1 MDPSG
6 KAAFEGSKLFVQTI
20 DARDENEEKYMRAYR
35 TFEETTAGL
44 SDKDFHDLL
53 SSLVSKEKQHEEIS
67 LALVYI
73 ILTDPNGAPKTY
85 RDLTLLT
92 RDGLGFVTANLAM
105 LVAEKYQKLTDVGR
119 KQLLWLLRELI
130 KNQVLNVDNLA
141 WNILRQASGGDIS
154 PKNIALIEGLLDIF
168 TEHRAWLEKDQFLV
182 GTVAYTFVR
191 LIEDHCGPQF
201 VHLRSREVKFVI
213 SLIRDRFM
221 DIIPLGREFVR
232 LLQNVGR
239 IPEFDQLWKDMLY
252 NPKSLCPSFN
262 GVWQLLQTRTSRRF
276 LRGRIT
282 PDIERKIHFLTSNV
296 KFGNQKRYQDWF
308 QERYFNTPES
318 QSLRCDLIRFII
330 SAIHP
335 TNDML
340 CSDIIPRW
348 AIIGWLLTSCTNAV
362 TLANAKLAL
371 FYDWLFFDP
380 AKDNIMNVEPGI
392 LVMYHSIK
400 NHPLVS
406 CTLLDFLCRIMKN
419 FYPKWEDRIRTG
431 IYNSL
436 RKILEMKVIPNLVPL
451 FESPKLDRELK
462 AMLREN
468 FREFCVP
475 PNSMYMQQHPPQPG
489 METQMMQ
496 MHYPMVGGG
505 GEMPVEHAPP
515 HLMHPPPLMAHTTVH
530 PGQTDISTI
539 PTTTQLNRMDPSRK
553 AHDSG
558 GGGGGGGGVGVG
570 AGWLALRGPMPVA
583 RGAPPSGPPG
593 PGAGVGGGG
602 SGGGGTG
609 GPMAGGPG
617 SVPSGPS
624 TPVAGATFAKPEAPP
639 RTADSVGTADDPKF
653 SDDEGEDTAKA
664 SAATATKTEDVS
676 DDDDLPLAKVRLL
689 EKPAIAKVALPD
701 TLNGHLEEFLR
712 EKSVKSFEPLLQCL
726 GSCGKAALNQEQE
739 NYLTESVISVIK
751 QTLPDKSYFPAS
763 KTDDNLSDSINYPLF
778 AAYRILYQQ
787 EESCKK
793 RIMAL
798 LVAIVTRVNVAGY
811 MLLYFLKVHGKL
823 QSRRKEGAGSSAT
836 FKSSVYGVMCDALD
850 SDDSV
855 DECIEKD
862 LNLLEK
868 HNTQMFLWILPDMYR
883 EFKQTMLNNTTV
895 LRLLVGCIDAS
906 NLGDIIYSITQG
918 KLILFDEDGIV
929 DILRKSLEY
938 ETFEQVCIWQLVQA
952 HDIPL
957 ETFQEIIPDLESGAH
972 AEALTAILL
981 LLRAEKPTTELVRL
995 LLSRETETKHRGDPF
1010 VTSVLRYWCQE
1021 YEEKLSELI
1030 AALLTSKYP
1039 SNSPNKRKRPSKSAQ
1054 QNTAPTSEQLLNHLE
1069 HFRRSCRHGNGT
1081 GTGLF
1086 VQNDMQRALQQAF
1099 AHSAESQR
1107 KQFSDLFAL
1116 AAEDETSTTVGR
1128 RGTSSRGRK
1137 APSNKKETA
1146 AEKAA
1151 AAAAAAH
1158 ANNSKKAAAESAA
1171 HFSDDSS
1178 DEDWSKQKASKRRKT
1193 LSDSD

>member
-6 KAAFEGSKLFVQTI
+6 KVFEGKLFVQTI
-20 DARDENEEKYMRAYR
+20 DARDENEEKYMRAFR
-35 TFEETTAGL
+35 SFEETTAGL
-44 SDKDFHDLL
+44 SDKDFHDLM
-53 SSLVSKEKQHEEIS
+53 SSMVSKEKQHEEIS

-85 RDLTLLT
+85 RDLTLLS
-92 RDGLGFVTANLAM
+92 RDGLAFVTANLAM
-105 LVAEKYQKLTDVGR
+105 LVAEKYHKLTDIGR

-130 KNQVLNVDNLA
+130 KNQVMNVDNLA

-168 TEHRAWLEKDQFLV
+168 TEHRAWLEKDQFLT

-191 LIEDHCGPQF
+191 LIEDHFGPQF
-201 VHLRSREVKFVI
+201 AHLRSREVKFVI
-213 SLIRDRFM
+213 SLIRDRFT
-221 DIIPLGREFVR
+221 DIVPLGREFVR

-252 NPKSLCPSFN
+252 NPKSLCPTFN

-276 LRGRIT
+276 LRGRLT

-362 TLANAKLAL
+362 ALANVKLAL

-419 FYPKWEDRIRTG
+419 YYPKWEDRIRTG

-451 FESPKLDRELK
+451 FESPKLDRDLK

-475 PNSMYMQQHPPQPG
+475 PNSMYMHPPHPG
-489 METQMMQ
+489 METPMM
-496 MHYPMVGGG
+496 MHYPVA
-505 GEMPVEHAPP
+505 GETTD
-515 HLMHPPPLMAHTTVH
+515 HPPYMMHAMHAS
-530 PGQTDISTI
+530 QTDI
-539 PTTTQLNRMDPSRK
+539 TQLGRMDASRK

-558 GGGGGGGGVGVG
+558 VGVGGPFRGPIPVGGVGTMQGLGLLAQGVRGAPGGGVPVGGPAVVTGV
-570 AGWLALRGPMPVA
+570 
-583 RGAPPSGPPG
+583 PG
-593 PGAGVGGGG
+593 MPGAGGASGCLARSAAPAA
-602 SGGGGTG
+602 SGGG
-609 GPMAGGPG
+609 
-617 SVPSGPS
+617 
-624 TPVAGATFAKPEAPP
+624 ATTE
-639 RTADSVGTADDPKF
+639 DPKF
-653 SDDEGEDTAKA
+653 SDDEEDTTKQ
-664 SAATATKTEDVS
+664 TTVTKTEDVS

-712 EKSVKSFEPLLQCL
+712 EKTVKSFEPLLQSL

-763 KTDDNLSDSINYPLF
+763 KTDDILSESINYPLF
-778 AAYRILYQQ
+778 AAYRLLYQQ
-787 EESCKK
+787 EESLKK

-798 LVAIVTRVNVAGY
+798 LVAIVSRVSVAGY

-823 QSRRKEGAGSSAT
+823 QCRRKESTSSTA
-836 FKSSVYGVMCDALD
+836 FKASVYGVLSDALD
-850 SDDSV
+850 SINSV

-918 KLILFDEDGIV
+918 KLIIFDEDGIV
-929 DILRKSLEY
+929 EILRKSLEY

-957 ETFQEIIPDLESGAH
+957 ETFQEIIPELESGAH

-995 LLSRETETKHRGDPF
+995 LLSRETESKHRGDPF

-1021 YEEKLSELI
+1021 FEEKLSELI

-1099 AHSAESQR
+1099 SHSSDSQR

-1146 AEKAA
+1146 ADKAA

-1158 ANNSKKAAAESAA
+1158 ANNSKKAAETTSN
-1171 HFSDDSS
+1171 FSDDSS

>member
-6 KAAFEGSKLFVQTI
+6 NCLEGMLFMQTI
-20 DARDENEEKYMRAYR
+20 DVRDEHEEKYLRAFR
-35 TFEETTAGL
+35 TFEETTKGL
-44 SDKDFHDLL
+44 SDKDFHDLM
-53 SSLVSKEKQHEEIS
+53 SSLVSNEKQHEEIS

-73 ILTDPNGAPKTY
+73 ILTDPNSASKTY

-92 RDGLGFVTANLAM
+92 RDGLGLVTTNLAM

-130 KNQVLNVDNLA
+130 KNQVLNLESLV

-168 TEHRAWLEKDQFLV
+168 TEHRAWLEKEPFLV

-191 LIEDHCGPQF
+191 LIDDHFGSQF
-201 VHLRSREVKFVI
+201 VHLRNREVKFVI
-213 SLIRDRFM
+213 SLIRDRFV

-232 LLQNVGR
+232 LLQNIGKV
-239 IPEFDQLWKDMLY
+239 PEFDQLWKDMQF
-252 NPKSLCPSFN
+252 NPKSLCPTFN
-262 GVWQLLQTRTSRRF
+262 GIWQLLQTRTSRRF
-276 LRGRIT
+276 LRGRLT
-282 PDIERKIHFLTSNV
+282 PDIERKIHFLASSV
-296 KFGNQKRYQDWF
+296 KLGNQKRYEDWF

-340 CSDIIPRW
+340 SSDIMPRW
-348 AIIGWLLTSCTNAV
+348 AIIGWLLTSCTNPV
-362 TLANAKLAL
+362 ILAKAKLAL

-380 AKDNIMNVEPGI
+380 AKDSIMNVEPAI
-392 LVMYHSIK
+392 LVMYQSIRT
-400 NHPLVS
+400 HPFLS

-419 FYPKWEDRIRTG
+419 YFPKWEDRIRVG
-431 IYNSL
+431 INNSL
-436 RKILEMKVIPNLVPL
+436 RKILEVKVVPNLVPF

-462 AMLREN
+462 AMVREH
-468 FREFCVP
+468 FREFYVP
-475 PNSMYMQQHPPQPG
+475 TNNMYMHPPQPG
-489 METQMMQ
+489 METPMM
-496 MHYPMVGGG
+496 MHYPVAG
-505 GEMPVEHAPP
+505 GEPVEQHPP
-515 HLMHPPPLMAHTTVH
+515 HLMHPPVHAVH
-530 PGQTDISTI
+530 PSQTDL
-539 PTTTQLNRMDPSRK
+539 TQLNRMDPSRK

-558 GGGGGGGGVGVG
+558 GAGGGGGGGGTVVG
-570 AGWLALRGPMPVA
+570 AGWLALRGPMPPAQQGPRGTVA
-583 RGAPPSGPPG
+583 PGVPGMTPPGSAAAAVAAGAEGSMAPPTTS
-593 PGAGVGGGG
+593 VG
-602 SGGGGTG
+602 SF
-609 GPMAGGPG
+609 
-617 SVPSGPS
+617 VR
-624 TPVAGATFAKPEAPP
+624 PEAP
-639 RTADSVGTADDPKF
+639 RTGAALAAGAAAADRVAAPDDPKF
-653 SDDEGEDTAKA
+653 SDDEEDAKKT
-664 SAATATKTEDVS
+664 STTKTEDVS

-689 EKPAIAKVALPD
+689 EKPPAIAKVALPD

-712 EKSVKSFEPLLQCL
+712 EKSVKAFEPLLQCL

-763 KTDDNLSDSINYPLF
+763 KSDDTLSESINYPLF
-778 AAYRILYQQ
+778 AAYRILYQH
-787 EESCKK
+787 EDSCKK
-793 RIMAL
+793 RVMAL

-811 MLLYFLKVHGKL
+811 LLLFFLKVYGKL
-823 QSRRKEGAGSSAT
+823 QARRKEGSSTGSTT
-836 FKSSVYGVMCDALD
+836 FKASVYGVLCNALD
-850 SDDSV
+850 TEDSV

-883 EFKQTMLNNTTV
+883 EFKQSMLNNTTV
-895 LRLLVGCIDAS
+895 LQLLVGCIDAS
-906 NLGDIIYSITQG
+906 NLGDIVYSITQG

-957 ETFQEIIPDLESGAH
+957 ETFQEIIPELESGAH

-995 LLSRETETKHRGDPF
+995 LLSREMETKHRGDPF

-1021 YEEKLSELI
+1021 FEEKLSELI

-1054 QNTAPTSEQLLNHLE
+1054 ANTAPTSEQLLNHLE

-1116 AAEDETSTTVGR
+1116 AAEDETSTSVGR

-1137 APSNKKETA
+1137 APSSKKETA
-1146 AEKAA
+1146 AEKAAA

-1158 ANNSKKAAAESAA
+1158 ANNSKKAAEAASAN
-1171 HFSDDSS
+1171 FSDDSS

>member
-1 MDPSG
+1 MDAGVKP
-6 KAAFEGSKLFVQTI
+6 FEGKLFIQTI
-20 DARDENEEKYMRAYR
+20 DIRDENEEKYMRAYR
-35 TFEETTAGL
+35 GFEEITAGL

-53 SSLVSKEKQHEEIS
+53 SALVSKEKQHEEIS

-73 ILTDPNGAPKTY
+73 ILTDPIAAPKTY

-92 RDGLGFVTANLAM
+92 RDGLGFVTNNLAM
-105 LVAEKYQKLTDVGR
+105 LVAEKYQKLTDIGR

-154 PKNIALIEGLLDIF
+154 PKNIALIEGLLEIF
-168 TEHRAWLEKDQFLV
+168 IEHRAWLEKDQFLV

-213 SLIRDRFM
+213 GLIRDRFN

-232 LLQNVGR
+232 LLQNIGR

-252 NPKSLCPSFN
+252 NPKSLCPTFA

-276 LRGRIT
+276 LRGRLT
-282 PDIERKIHFLTSNV
+282 PEIERKIHFLTSNV

-308 QERYFNTPES
+308 QEKYFNTPES

-348 AIIGWLLTSCTNAV
+348 AIIGWLLTSCTNGV

-380 AKDNIMNVEPGI
+380 MKDNIMNVEPGI

-475 PNSMYMQQHPPQPG
+475 PNSMYPGQGLQGPPMP
-489 METQMMQ
+489 MDAAPMAPMMM
-496 MHYPMVGGG
+496 MHYPPGVDGMG
-505 GEMPVEHAPP
+505 VEHAAHLSHPP
-515 HLMHPPPLMAHTTVH
+515 HTLH
-530 PGQTDISTI
+530 PGQTDITL
-539 PTTTQLNRMDPSRK
+539 LNRMDPSRK

-558 GGGGGGGGVGVG
+558 GPGGLG
-570 AGWLALRGPMPVA
+570 RG
-583 RGAPPSGPPG
+583 GPPG
-593 PGAGVGGGG
+593 MMGMMPPGTTGLGLGLLAQGAGAARGVVGAAT
-602 SGGGGTG
+602 STG
-609 GPMAGGPG
+609 MPG
-617 SVPSGPS
+617 FVKTEQG
-624 TPVAGATFAKPEAPP
+624 
-639 RTADSVGTADDPKF
+639 DSGTAVEPKF
-653 SDDEGEDTAKA
+653 SDDEEDTDGQKP
-664 SAATATKTEDVS
+664 AATTSSKLTEDVS

-701 TLNGHLEEFLR
+701 ALSAHLDEFLR
-712 EKSVKSFEPLLQCL
+712 EKSAKSFEPVLQAL
-726 GSCGKAALNQEQE
+726 GSCGKSALNQEQE

-751 QTLPDKSYFPAS
+751 QTLPDRSYFPES
-763 KTDDNLSDSINYPLF
+763 KTDEILTASVNYPLF
-778 AAYRILYQQ
+778 AAYRLLYQQ

-793 RIMAL
+793 RVMAL
-798 LVAIVTRVNVAGY
+798 LVAIVSRINVAGY

-823 QSRRKEGAGSSAT
+823 QCRRKESSGSGSTA
-836 FKSSVYGVMCDALD
+836 FKASVYTVLCEALETPE
-850 SDDSV
+850 SV

-883 EFKQTMLNNTTV
+883 EFKQTMLNNETV
-895 LRLLVGCIDAS
+895 LRLLVGCIDAT
-906 NLGDIIYSITQG
+906 NLRDIIYSITQG
-918 KLILFDEDGIV
+918 KLIIFDEDGIG

-957 ETFQEIIPDLESGAH
+957 ETFQELIPELESGAH

-981 LLRAEKPTTELVRL
+981 LLRSEKPTTELVRL
-995 LLSRETETKHRGDPF
+995 LLSREETKHRGDPF

-1021 YEEKLSELI
+1021 FEEKLSELI

-1054 QNTAPTSEQLLNHLE
+1054 QNTAPTSEHLLNHLE

-1099 AHSAESQR
+1099 AHSSESQR

-1158 ANNSKKAAAESAA
+1158 ANNSKKAAEAA
-1171 HFSDDSS
+1171 SNYYSDDTS

>member
-1 MDPSG
+1 MDSCG
-6 KAAFEGSKLFVQTI
+6 KVAFEGKLFVQTI

-35 TFEETTAGL
+35 SFEETTAGL

-73 ILTDPNGAPKTY
+73 ILTDPNGAPKMY

-105 LVAEKYQKLTDVGR
+105 LVAEKYHKLTDVGR

-168 TEHRAWLEKDQFLV
+168 TEHRAWLEKDQFLI

-201 VHLRSREVKFVI
+201 VHLRNREVKFVI

-239 IPEFDQLWKDMLY
+239 LPEFDQLWKDMLY

-451 FESPKLDRELK
+451 FESPKLDRDLK

-475 PNSMYMQQHPPQPG
+475 PNSMYGMHPPQPG
-489 METQMMQ
+489 METQMM
-496 MHYPMVGGG
+496 MHY
-505 GEMPVEHAPP
+505 
-515 HLMHPPPLMAHTTVH
+515 
-530 PGQTDISTI
+530 Q
-539 PTTTQLNRMDPSRK
+539 PSE
-553 AHDSG
+553 
-558 GGGGGGGGVGVG
+558 
-570 AGWLALRGPMPVA
+570 
-583 RGAPPSGPPG
+583 
-593 PGAGVGGGG
+593 
-602 SGGGGTG
+602 
-609 GPMAGGPG
+609 
-617 SVPSGPS
+617 
-624 TPVAGATFAKPEAPP
+624 TP
-639 RTADSVGTADDPKF
+639 RSADSVGTADDPKF
-653 SDDEGEDTAKA
+653 SDDEDDASKATAT
-664 SAATATKTEDVS
+664 TATKTEDVS

-712 EKSVKSFEPLLQCL
+712 EKSVKSFEPLLQSL
-726 GSCGKAALNQEQE
+726 GSCGKAALNLEQE

-751 QTLPDKSYFPAS
+751 QTLPDKSYFPTS
-763 KTDDNLSDSINYPLF
+763 KTDENLSESINYPLF

-798 LVAIVTRVNVAGY
+798 LVAIVTRINVAGY
-811 MLLYFLKVHGKL
+811 MLLFFLKVHGKL
-823 QSRRKEGAGSSAT
+823 QSRRKENAGSTA
-836 FKSSVYGVMCDALD
+836 FKSSVYGVLCDALE

-855 DECIEKD
+855 DDYIEKD

-918 KLILFDEDGIV
+918 KLILFDEEGIV
-929 DILRKSLEY
+929 EILRKSLEY

-957 ETFQEIIPDLESGAH
+957 ETFQEIIPELESGAH

-1021 YEEKLSELI
+1021 FEEKLSELI

-1099 AHSAESQR
+1099 AHSSESQR

-1158 ANNSKKAAAESAA
+1158 ANNSKKAAEASG

>member
-1 MDPSG
+1 MDASAKP
-6 KAAFEGSKLFVQTI
+6 FEGKLFIQTI
-20 DARDENEEKYMRAYR
+20 DIRDENEEKYMRAYR
-35 TFEETTAGL
+35 SFEETTTGL
-44 SDKDFHDLL
+44 SDKDFHDLV
-53 SSLVSKEKQHEEIS
+53 SALVSKEKQHEEIS

-73 ILTDPNGAPKTY
+73 ILTDPIAAPKTY

-92 RDGLGFVTANLAM
+92 RDGLGFVTNNLAM
-105 LVAEKYQKLTDVGR
+105 LVAEKYQKLTDIGR

-130 KNQVLNVDNLA
+130 KNQVMNVDNLA

-168 TEHRAWLEKDQFLV
+168 IEHRAWLEKDQFLI

-213 SLIRDRFM
+213 ALIRERFN

-232 LLQNVGR
+232 LLQNIGR

-252 NPKSLCPSFN
+252 NPKSLCPTFA

-276 LRGRIT
+276 LRGRLT
-282 PDIERKIHFLTSNV
+282 PEIERKIHFLTSNV

-308 QERYFNTPES
+308 QEKYFNTPES

-348 AIIGWLLTSCTNAV
+348 AIIGWLLTSCTNGV

-380 AKDNIMNVEPGI
+380 LKDNIMNVEPGI

-419 FYPKWEDRIRTG
+419 FYPKWEDRIRAG

-475 PNSMYMQQHPPQPG
+475 PNSMYPGQGPPGHPPMDASMAP
-489 METQMMQ
+489 MMM
-496 MHYPMVGGG
+496 MHYPPGMDGA
-505 GEMPVEHAPP
+505 EHAP
-515 HLMHPPPLMAHTTVH
+515 HLTHPPHAIH
-530 PGQTDISTI
+530 PGQTDITL
-539 PTTTQLNRMDPSRK
+539 LNRMDASRK

-558 GGGGGGGGVGVG
+558 GPGFGGGGGRPIGTGLGLGLLAQGVT
-570 AGWLALRGPMPVA
+570 A
-583 RGAPPSGPPG
+583 RGGP
-593 PGAGVGGGG
+593 AGMMG
-602 SGGGGTG
+602 
-609 GPMAGGPG
+609 
-617 SVPSGPS
+617 
-624 TPVAGATFAKPEAPP
+624 FAKPELITDGRGAI
-639 RTADSVGTADDPKF
+639 DEPKF
-653 SDDEGEDTAKA
+653 SDDEEEVDGDKPSTVTPKPA
-664 SAATATKTEDVS
+664 EDVS

-701 TLNGHLEEFLR
+701 ALSAHLEEFMR
-712 EKSVKSFEPLLQCL
+712 EKSAKAFEPLLQAL

-751 QTLPDKSYFPAS
+751 QTLPDKSYFPES
-763 KTDDNLSDSINYPLF
+763 KTDEILTGSVNYPLF
-778 AAYRILYQQ
+778 AAYRVLYQQ

-798 LVAIVTRVNVAGY
+798 LVAIVSRINVAGY

-823 QSRRKEGAGSSAT
+823 QCRRKENAGSSTA
-836 FKSSVYGVMCDALD
+836 FKASVYTVMCDALD
-850 SDDSV
+850 EPDSV

-883 EFKQTMLNNTTV
+883 EFKQTMLNNETV
-895 LRLLVGCIDAS
+895 LRLLVGCIDAT
-906 NLGDIIYSITQG
+906 NLRDIIYSITQG
-918 KLILFDEDGIV
+918 KLIIFDEDGIV

-957 ETFQEIIPDLESGAH
+957 ETFQEMIPELESGSH

-981 LLRAEKPTTELVRL
+981 LLRGEKPTTELVRL
-995 LLSRETETKHRGDPF
+995 LLSREETKHRGDPF

-1021 YEEKLSELI
+1021 FEEKLSELT

-1054 QNTAPTSEQLLNHLE
+1054 LNTVPTSEHLLNHLE

-1099 AHSAESQR
+1099 AHSSESQR

-1146 AEKAA
+1146 AEKT

-1158 ANNSKKAAAESAA
+1158 ANNSKKAAGAA
-1171 HFSDDSS
+1171 SNYYSDDSS

>member
-1 MDPSG
+1 MDASG
-6 KAAFEGSKLFVQTI
+6 KGAAGFEGKLFVQTI

-35 TFEETTAGL
+35 AFEETTAGL

-73 ILTDPNGAPKTY
+73 ILTDPSSAPKTY

-105 LVAEKYQKLTDVGR
+105 LVAEKYHKLTDVGR

-154 PKNIALIEGLLDIF
+154 PKNVALIEGLLDIF

-191 LIEDHCGPQF
+191 LIEDHFGPQF
-201 VHLRSREVKFVI
+201 VHLRNREVKFVI

-252 NPKSLCPSFN
+252 NPKSLCPTFN

-276 LRGRIT
+276 LRGRLT

-462 AMLREN
+462 GMLRET

-475 PNSMYMQQHPPQPG
+475 PNSMYMHPGPPQPG
-489 METQMMQ
+489 METPMM
-496 MHYPMVGGG
+496 MHYPGPGG
-505 GEMPVEHAPP
+505 GEQVEQHAP
-515 HLMHPPPLMAHTTVH
+515 HLMHPSMMHTTVH
-530 PGQTDISTI
+530 PGQTDI
-539 PTTTQLNRMDPSRK
+539 TQLNRMDPSRK
-553 AHDSG
+553 AHDS
-558 GGGGGGGGVGVG
+558 
-570 AGWLALRGPMPVA
+570 AA
-583 RGAPPSGPPG
+583 S
-593 PGAGVGGGG
+593 
-602 SGGGGTG
+602 
-609 GPMAGGPG
+609 
-617 SVPSGPS
+617 
-624 TPVAGATFAKPEAPP
+624 
-639 RTADSVGTADDPKF
+639 ADDPKF
-653 SDDEGEDTAKA
+653 SDDEDD
-664 SAATATKTEDVS
+664 ATTKPATTTTTTTTKTEDVS

-712 EKSVKSFEPLLQCL
+712 EKSVKTFEPLLQCL

-763 KTDDNLSDSINYPLF
+763 KTDDNLSESINYPLF
-778 AAYRILYQQ
+778 AAYRLLYQQ
-787 EESCKK
+787 EDSCKK
-793 RIMAL
+793 RVMAL
-798 LVAIVTRVNVAGY
+798 LVAIVTRVSVAGY

-823 QSRRKEGAGSSAT
+823 QGRRKETAGGSTA
-836 FKSSVYGVMCDALD
+836 FKASVYGVLCDALD
-850 SDDSV
+850 SVDSV

-895 LRLLVGCIDAS
+895 LRLLVGCIDAN

-929 DILRKSLEY
+929 EILRKSLEY

-957 ETFQEIIPDLESGAH
+957 ETFQEIIPELESGAH

-995 LLSRETETKHRGDPF
+995 LLSRETESKHRGDPF

-1021 YEEKLSELI
+1021 FEEKLSELI

-1099 AHSAESQR
+1099 THSSESQR

-1158 ANNSKKAAAESAA
+1158 ANNSKKAAEASAK
-1171 HFSDDSS
+1171 FSDDSS

>member
-6 KAAFEGSKLFVQTI
+6 KGFEGKLFVQTI
-20 DARDENEEKYMRAYR
+20 DARDENEEKYMRAFR
-35 TFEETTAGL
+35 TLEETTKGL

-53 SSLVSKEKQHEEIS
+53 SSLVSSEKQHEEIS

-73 ILTDPNGAPKTY
+73 ILTDPNGASKTY

-92 RDGLGFVTANLAM
+92 RDGLGFVTTNLAM
-105 LVAEKYQKLTDVGR
+105 LVAEKYHKLTDVGC

-130 KNQVLNVDNLA
+130 KNQVLNLESLV
-141 WNILRQASGGDIS
+141 WNILRQASGGDVS
-154 PKNIALIEGLLDIF
+154 PKNLALIEGLLDIF
-168 TEHRAWLEKDQFLV
+168 TEHRAWLEKEPFLV
-182 GTVAYTFVR
+182 GSVAYTFVR
-191 LIEDHCGPQF
+191 LIEDHFGPQF
-201 VHLRSREVKFVI
+201 VHLRNREVKFII
-213 SLIRDRFM
+213 SLIRERFV

-232 LLQNVGR
+232 LLQNVSR
-239 IPEFDQLWKDMLY
+239 VPEFDQLWKDMHF
-252 NPKSLCPSFN
+252 NPKSLCPTFN

-276 LRGRIT
+276 LRGRLT
-282 PDIERKIHFLTSNV
+282 PDIERKIHFLTSSV
-296 KFGNQKRYQDWF
+296 KFGNQKRYEDWF

-318 QSLRCDLIRFII
+318 QSLRCDLIRYII

-340 CSDIIPRW
+340 SSDIMPRW
-348 AIIGWLLTSCTNAV
+348 AIIGWLLTSCTNSV
-362 TLANAKLAL
+362 TLSNAKLAL

-380 AKDNIMNVEPGI
+380 AKDNIMNVEPAI
-392 LVMYHSIK
+392 LVIYQSVRT
-400 NHPLVS
+400 HPFVS

-419 FYPKWEDRIRTG
+419 FYPKWEDRIRAG

-436 RKILEMKVIPNLVPL
+436 RKILEVKVVPNLVPL

-475 PNSMYMQQHPPQPG
+475 PNSMYMHPSQPG
-489 METQMMQ
+489 MEAPMM
-496 MHYPMVGGG
+496 MHYPVAG
-505 GEMPVEHAPP
+505 GEPVEQHPP
-515 HLMHPPPLMAHTTVH
+515 HLMHPPVHAVH
-530 PGQTDISTI
+530 PNQTDL
-539 PTTTQLNRMDPSRK
+539 TQLNRMDPSRK

-558 GGGGGGGGVGVG
+558 GGGGGGGGGSVVG
-570 AGWLALRGPMPVA
+570 AGWLALRGPMPPA
-583 RGAPPSGPPG
+583 QQGPRGVPGMAPPGS
-593 PGAGVGGGG
+593 AAVGGGG
-602 SGGGGTG
+602 
-609 GPMAGGPG
+609 G
-617 SVPSGPS
+617 STVQVPP
-624 TPVAGATFAKPEAPP
+624 ATNVGSFVRPEAP
-639 RTADSVGTADDPKF
+639 RAAAASATAAHRVAAQDDPKF
-653 SDDEGEDTAKA
+653 SDDEEDAKKTA
-664 SAATATKTEDVS
+664 TTKTEDVS

-712 EKSVKSFEPLLQCL
+712 EKSVKAFEPLLQCL

-763 KTDDNLSDSINYPLF
+763 KAEDILSESVNYPLF
-778 AAYRILYQQ
+778 AAYRLLYQQ

-793 RIMAL
+793 RVMAL

-811 MLLYFLKVHGKL
+811 LLLYFLKVHGKL
-823 QSRRKEGAGSSAT
+823 QARRKEGNSTGSTA
-836 FKSSVYGVMCDALD
+836 FKASVYGVLCDALD
-850 SDDSV
+850 TDDSV

-868 HNTQMFLWILPDMYR
+868 HNTQMFLWVLPDMYR

-906 NLGDIIYSITQG
+906 NLGDIVYSITQG

-929 DILRKSLEY
+929 EILRKSLEY

-952 HDIPL
+952 HDIAL
-957 ETFQEIIPDLESGAH
+957 ETFQEIIPELESGSH

-995 LLSRETETKHRGDPF
+995 LLSREMETKHRGDPF

-1021 YEEKLSELI
+1021 FEEKLSELI

-1054 QNTAPTSEQLLNHLE
+1054 ANTAPTSEQLLNHLE

-1116 AAEDETSTTVGR
+1116 AAEDETSTSVGR

-1137 APSNKKETA
+1137 APSSKKETA

-1158 ANNSKKAAAESAA
+1158 ANNSKKAAEAASAK
-1171 HFSDDSS
+1171 FSDDSS

>member
-1 MDPSG
+1 MDASG
-6 KAAFEGSKLFVQTI
+6 KGAAGFEGKLFVQTI

-35 TFEETTAGL
+35 AFEETTAGL

-73 ILTDPNGAPKTY
+73 ILTDPSSAPKTY

-105 LVAEKYQKLTDVGR
+105 LVAEKYHKLTDVGR

-154 PKNIALIEGLLDIF
+154 PKNVALIEGLLDIF

-191 LIEDHCGPQF
+191 LIEDHFGPQF
-201 VHLRSREVKFVI
+201 VHLRNREVKFVI

-252 NPKSLCPSFN
+252 NPKSLCPTFN

-276 LRGRIT
+276 LRGRLT

-462 AMLREN
+462 GMLRET

-475 PNSMYMQQHPPQPG
+475 PNSMYMHPGPPQPG
-489 METQMMQ
+489 METPMM
-496 MHYPMVGGG
+496 MHYPGPGG
-505 GEMPVEHAPP
+505 GEQVEQHPP
-515 HLMHPPPLMAHTTVH
+515 HLMHPAAKAA
-530 PGQTDISTI
+530 STAA
-539 PTTTQLNRMDPSRK
+539 S
-553 AHDSG
+553 
-558 GGGGGGGGVGVG
+558 
-570 AGWLALRGPMPVA
+570 
-583 RGAPPSGPPG
+583 
-593 PGAGVGGGG
+593 
-602 SGGGGTG
+602 
-609 GPMAGGPG
+609 
-617 SVPSGPS
+617 
-624 TPVAGATFAKPEAPP
+624 
-639 RTADSVGTADDPKF
+639 ADDPKF
-653 SDDEGEDTAKA
+653 SDDEDD
-664 SAATATKTEDVS
+664 ATTKPATTTTTTTTTTKTEDVS

-712 EKSVKSFEPLLQCL
+712 EKSVKTFEPLLQCL

-763 KTDDNLSDSINYPLF
+763 KTDDNLSESINYPLF
-778 AAYRILYQQ
+778 AAYRLLYQQ
-787 EESCKK
+787 EDSCKK
-793 RIMAL
+793 RVMAL
-798 LVAIVTRVNVAGY
+798 LVAIVTRVSVAGY

-823 QSRRKEGAGSSAT
+823 QGRRKETAGGSTA
-836 FKSSVYGVMCDALD
+836 FKASVYGVLCDALD
-850 SDDSV
+850 SVDSV

-895 LRLLVGCIDAS
+895 LRLLVGCIDAN

-929 DILRKSLEY
+929 EILRKSLEY

-957 ETFQEIIPDLESGAH
+957 ETFQEIIPELESGAH

-995 LLSRETETKHRGDPF
+995 LLSRETESKHRGDPF

-1021 YEEKLSELI
+1021 FEEKLSELI

-1099 AHSAESQR
+1099 THSSESQR

-1158 ANNSKKAAAESAA
+1158 ANNSKKAAEASAK
-1171 HFSDDSS
+1171 FSDDSS